1 MFSFPTCNQPNR
13 RLIIITIIIRKQ
25 CKNAISSNWKF
36 ITKTFIKPN
45 LSFSLIIFF
54 FLGAKFIAPQELRRV
69 PVAAVS
75 NSSSLPFPSSRALP
89 SARSSIPK
97 PYLAAPPRAG
107 EIALAL
113 RHAAARGPQRG
124 RLLRLP
130 LGPRPASAAAAA
142 AAAAAGQGQGEEEGW
157 EEGRRPGE
165 LPTRPPPIRHLL
177 PSPHLSL
184 TDCFA
189 WLQSEEDQALK
200 EQLELYVVRAQD
212 PDPGVQKL
220 ALESMR

>member
-45 LSFSLIIFF
+45 LSFSLVIFF

-75 NSSSLPFPSSRALP
+75 NSSSLPFPSSRALA

-97 PYLAAPPRAG
+97 PYLAAPR
-107 EIALAL
+107 
-113 RHAAARGPQRG
+113 RRRGPGRSPSPCRRARTPTGAPSPRSPPRRSRPRPRG
-124 RLLRLP
+124 RR
-130 LGPRPASAAAAA
+130 RMRTRTTTWWASH
-142 AAAAAGQGQGEEEGW
+142 
-157 EEGRRPGE
+157 
-165 LPTRPPPIRHLL
+165 PPIRRLL
-177 PSPHLSL
+177 PPQLSLSL
-184 TDCFA
+184 TDFFA